1 MLKLYQAPVLEGL
14 PFTLHLMT
22 LEDLPAVMLLEQ
34 AAYSAPWPEAAYR
47 QALSNDQALFVLLRY
62 QGKIVGYSGMWHLED
77 AAHVGTIVSHSAARR
92 KGVGELLLVIILQQ
106 ARTLPVDVVTLEV
119 RPSNEAAK
127 GLYAKYGFVL
137 AGRRRNYYPDT
148 GEDGLIMTTPSLE
161 LATYQAFLQSL
172 EAGLVE
178 RLVSFHVDGL
188 LKLT

>member
-1 MLKLYQAPVLEGL
+1 
-14 PFTLHLMT
+14 MT

-127 GLYAKYGFVL
+127 SLYAKYGFVL

-178 RLVSFHVDGL
+178 RLASFHVDGL